1 MSVFTADFLTNH
13 SDSIIC
19 ETSSLLLL
27 LVLFAG
33 TKLNSRTTLES
44 FLSLLSIF
52 GYLGKETKN
61 TAKHVIMKK
70 FVIYARACVNGVR
83 KYRFCSLPLNR
94 TYIGQARALCYKNI
108 FQICTFWGKG
118 MDIRYNITYN

>member
-44 FLSLLSIF
+44 FLSLPSIF

-70 FVIYARACVNGVR
+70 FVIYARACVNIDFVHCR
-83 KYRFCSLPLNR
+83 SIEL
-94 TYIGQARALCYKNI
+94 I
-108 FQICTFWGKG
+108 
-118 MDIRYNITYN
+118 